1 VTRLYY
7 ASDIHGSEKLWRK
20 FLAAPS
26 FYDATVLIMGG
37 DMSGKLLVPM
47 VETAPGTWETHM
59 FGKRQKASGE
69 EGVRELE
76 KRARFN
82 GFYPYRCDPAEMER
96 LQRDEPYR
104 DEVFRRAMAKEVDR
118 WMAIAHEKLGGK
130 GIPVYVMP
138 GNDDP
143 WEFDEVFARA
153 PDPVENVEGR
163 VVRFDGL
170 QMLSSGWANP
180 TPWDSPREK
189 PEDELLKTFEEL
201 GEELD
206 PDVPAIFNLHIP
218 PYDSTLD
225 MAPELTDDLRVVSKG
240 GEVSMMPV
248 GSRAVREFIE
258 RHQPIVSL
266 HGHIHESR
274 GAVRIGRTVAINP
287 GSTYGEGVLDGAIID
302 IEDDE
307 VVAHQLVSG

>member
-1 VTRLYY
+1 MTRLYY

>member
-1 VTRLYY
+1 MTRLYF
-7 ASDIHGSEKLWRK
+7 ASDIHGSEQLWRK
-20 FLAAPS
+20 FLNAPS
-26 FYDATVLIMGG
+26 FYGADVLIMGG

-47 VETAPGTWETHM
+47 VQAKPGVWETRL
-59 FGKRQKASGE
+59 FGKLQTAKGE
-69 EGVRELE
+69 DRLGELE

-82 GFYPYRCDPAEMER
+82 GFYPYRCDPEEMDR
-96 LQRDEPYR
+96 LQADEAYR
-104 DEVFRRAMAKEVDR
+104 DRTFRRVMAEEVQR
-118 WMAIAHEKLGGK
+118 WMTIAHEKLGGK
-130 GIPVYVMP
+130 GIPVFVMP

-153 PDPVENVEGR
+153 PEPVENVEGR

-189 PEDELLKTFEEL
+189 PEDELLKTLEEL
-201 GEELD
+201 AQELE

-225 MAPELTDDLRVVSKG
+225 LAPELTEDLRVVSKG

-248 GSRAVREFIE
+248 GSRAVREVIE
-258 RHQPIVSL
+258 RHRPIVSL

-274 GAVRIGRTVAINP
+274 GAVRIGETLAVNP
-287 GSTYGEGVLDGAIID
+287 GSTYGEGVLDGAIIE
-302 IEDDE
+302 IEDGDI
-307 VVAHQLVSG
+307 VSYQLVSG